1 MLETLSMPMPI
12 AKQLSIT
19 KQHSKLGS
27 FISLCSL
34 NELPVLQIR
43 HPKAEAAISLH
54 GGHLIQFRPTGEK
67 DVIWLSDKAFFRK
80 DKAIR
85 GGVPVCWPWFGPLA
99 SPSHGFARIS
109 QWQLLDHQENEQEVV
124 IRIILQSSPETRDIW
139 PHDFS
144 ATLTFTISDT
154 LSIDLEVTNTDLH
167 PWQWSGALHTY
178 FNIAEAAATRITGMG
193 DDYLDSL
200 KGNQPSNSSE
210 PLLINQSIDR
220 VYTAPSTR
228 TRIHDNFNLRTIV
241 VNNSGHNSVV
251 IWNPWEE
258 ISATM
263 TDMNDH
269 GYNTM
274 VCVEATRF
282 ANALDEC
289 PVLNPGQSH
298 RLGTH
303 ISVSPPADT

>member
-1 MLETLSMPMPI
+1 MLETISVQMPI
-12 AKQLSIT
+12 VEQTKLS
-19 KQHSKLGS
+19 S

-34 NELPVLQIR
+34 NEVSVLKIR
-43 HPKAEAAISLH
+43 HPTAEAVISLH

-67 DVIWLSDKAFFRK
+67 DIIWLSDKALYRK

-99 SPSHGFARIS
+99 SPSHGFARIC
-109 QWQLLDHQENEQEVV
+109 QWQLQGHQESEQEVV
-124 IRIILQSSPETRDIW
+124 IRLSLQSSPETLDIW
-139 PHDFS
+139 PHAFS

-154 LSIDLEVTNTDLH
+154 LNIDLEVTNTDQQ

-178 FNIAEAAATRITGMG
+178 FNIAEASATQITGMG

-200 KGNQPSNSSE
+200 QGNRTSSSSE

-220 VYTAPSTR
+220 VYTTPSNPVN
-228 TRIHDNFNLRTIV
+228 IHDIANQRTIV

-251 IWNPWEE
+251 IWNPWEK

-263 TDMNDH
+263 ADMDNH
-269 GYNTM
+269 GYKTM
-274 VCVEATRF
+274 VCVEAAHF
-282 ANALDEC
+282 ANNMDEC
-289 PVLNPGQSH
+289 VVLEPGQSH
-298 RLGTH
+298 RLSTH
-303 ISVSPPADT
+303 ISVSSQAGT